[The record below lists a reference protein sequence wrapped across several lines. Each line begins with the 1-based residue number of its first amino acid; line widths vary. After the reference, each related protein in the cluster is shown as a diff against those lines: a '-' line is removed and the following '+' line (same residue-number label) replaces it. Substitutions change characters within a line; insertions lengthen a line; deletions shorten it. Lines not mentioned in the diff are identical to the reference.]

1 MTSLNVDMGA
11 LFDDI
16 GESIQRG
23 SDIGRNVV
31 SDTYG
36 QLDSRRNV
44 RYQNPQEPYTYG
56 TDYRRSIPY
65 GYGSDDSDSSFVR
78 NYPGISNPRY
88 GK

>member
-23 SDIGRNVV
+23 SDTGRTVV
-31 SDTYG
+31 SDIYG
-36 QLDSRRNV
+36 QVDSRRNV
-44 RYQNPQEPYTYG
+44 RHQSHQEPYG

-65 GYGSDDSDSSFVR
+65 GYGSSDDFDSSFVH